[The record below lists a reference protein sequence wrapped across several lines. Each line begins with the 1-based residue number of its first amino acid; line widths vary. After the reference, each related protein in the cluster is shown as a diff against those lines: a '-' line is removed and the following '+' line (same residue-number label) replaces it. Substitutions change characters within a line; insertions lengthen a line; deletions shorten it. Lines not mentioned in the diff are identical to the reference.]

1 MSDRKQQSSRRAF
14 LTQAALGGGALVL
27 PSAALMTP
35 LTMLSSCSS
44 KSRRTPHYFVFYF
57 MVGGWDLMLG
67 TDPVPRQDGFFVP
80 FEDDEI
86 VTAGGH
92 RFGPA
97 FGPLLPF
104 ASKIAVLRG
113 IHCDA
118 LNHPQARFRMVTGR
132 FKPPGNVVTSPS
144 VQTLLAKKLG
154 QSYEMPNLSSDAL
167 RPASFRGLDD
177 DPLLEPVRVASLEQ
191 LQGIVGV
198 RGDIADY
205 ADEIHKA
212 VAAKDAIT
220 RDAYDGI
227 DLAADFGQFA
237 DLARALA
244 KSDYRARARSAQPV
258 DDKNKKNKKTLDKWQ
273 RQARMAV
280 EAIRLDLAPV
290 ITVGSG
296 EFDSHTRGEYMSH
309 VSAVERGFRT
319 VAEIAKGLADSIEP
333 DGSSMLD
340 HTTIV
345 VTSEF
350 SRSPSRNELGGKH
363 HWPTNAMVLL
373 GKGVRT
379 KKGGPYVVGE
389 VDDNLKHVPMNPK
402 TGSSAVGAEDISM
415 SHALSTVLALAGI
428 DGVPLLEA
436 EPVRKLLA

>member
-1 MSDRKQQSSRRAF
+1 MA
-14 LTQAALGGGALVL
+14 QAALGGGALVL
-27 PSAALMTP
+27 PSAALVTP
-35 LTMLSSCSS
+35 LTLFSGCSS
-44 KSRRTPHYFVFYF
+44 KSRRSPHYFVFYF
-57 MVGGWDLMLG
+57 MIGGWDLMLG
-67 TDPVPRQDGFFVP
+67 TDPVPRQDGFFIP
-80 FEDDEI
+80 FEDSDVI
-86 VTAGGH
+86 TAGGH

-97 FGPLLPF
+97 FEPLIPF
-104 ASKIAVLRG
+104 ANKMAILRG

-118 LNHPQARFRMVTGR
+118 LNHPQARFRMVTGH

-144 VQTLLAKKLG
+144 VQTLLARKLG
-154 QSYEMPNLSSDAL
+154 LRYEMPNLSSDAL
-167 RPASFRGLDD
+167 RPASFRGVDD
-177 DPLLEPVRVASLEQ
+177 DPLLEPVRVANLEQ

-205 ADEIHKA
+205 AAEIHKA

-220 RDAYDGI
+220 RAAYDGI
-227 DLAADFGQFA
+227 DLAAEFGQFA

-244 KSDYRARARSAQPV
+244 KSDYRSRARSAKAT
-258 DDKNKKNKKTLDKWQ
+258 DGKKALDRWQ
-273 RQARMAV
+273 KQARMAV
-280 EAIRLDLAPV
+280 EAIRLDLAPIV
-290 ITVGSG
+290 TVGSG

-309 VSAVERGFRT
+309 VGAVERGFRT
-319 VAEIAKGLADSIEP
+319 VAEIAKGLAESIEP

-350 SRSPSRNELGGKH
+350 SRTPSRNELGGKH
-363 HWPTNAMVLL
+363 HWPTNAMVVL

-379 KKGGPYVVGE
+379 KKDGPYVVGE
-389 VDDNLKHVPMNPK
+389 VDDGLKHVPMNPK
-402 TGSSAVGAEDISM
+402 TGSTSVGAEDIDM
-415 SHALSTVLALAGI
+415 SHALSTVLAMAGI